1 MILWEG
7 LHPSLFIFLLEG
19 KNMNEKFRSVLREL
33 NCAADRKYKS
43 DDIPMT
49 LLVVNDDNEPTDV
62 NLIKQELNVCCLPAN
77 KTFAHLLYD
86 VYRALSTH
94 STSLNSY
101 QGEAEK
107 FLEENYSEMPMGLR
121 LVTSVNMARDAYAVN
136 KSGYM
141 GPIDI
146 VLPLK
151 KRTDISNTFMNDK
164 LDDKQLK
171 DMNEEILIRRKYM
184 KKFMDALNKEKRVSK
199 RKKPMSLKER
209 NNLFNNFVSLA
220 EMNGYDTSSKFED
233 KLKELPLEEQKKK
246 VEESLLP
253 LQFVCKRLHLPYT
266 NKDTFETSCKKLIKV
281 FDRAEPDYEAFVYAE
296 KKKKEERIKDI
307 DLIYIKMRP
316 LVRNFLK
323 PQYEKYSKEFSMI
336 TRGPLREMISKLMKD
351 HFMRDS
357 DISESEIQHTLDEI
371 RGIR

>member
-1 MILWEG
+1 
-7 LHPSLFIFLLEG
+7 
-19 KNMNEKFRSVLREL
+19 MNEKFRSVLREL

-62 NLIKQELNVCCLPAN
+62 DLVKQELNINCLPAN

-86 VYRALSTH
+86 VYRVLATH

-101 QGEAEK
+101 QGDAEK
-107 FLEENYSEMPMGLR
+107 FLEDNYSEMPMGLR

-151 KRTDISNTFMNDK
+151 KLTDISNTFMNDT
-164 LDDKQLK
+164 LDNKQLE

-184 KKFMDALNKEKRVSK
+184 KKFMDALNREKRSSR
-199 RKKPMSLKER
+199 RKKPLTLKDQKA
-209 NNLFNNFVSLA
+209 LFDNFVSLA
-220 EMNGYDTSSKFED
+220 EMNGYDTAPKFED
-233 KLKELPLEEQKKK
+233 RLKELPLEEQKRK

-253 LQFVCKRLHLPYT
+253 MQFVCKRLHLSYT
-266 NKDTFETSCKKLIKV
+266 NKDTFETSCKRLIKV
-281 FDRAEPDYEAFVYAE
+281 FDREEPDYDAFVYAE

-323 PQYEKYSKEFSMI
+323 PQYEKYCKEFSM
-336 TRGPLREMISKLMKD
+336 TKRGPLREMISRLMKE
-351 HFMRDS
+351 HFMRDT
-357 DISESEIQHTLDEI
+357 DISESEIQQTLNEI
-371 RGIR
+371 RGVI